1 MTEQALKPGFEI
13 HDHAEVLAR
22 VSPTRLTDLTRRATD
37 AILPV

>member
-13 HDHAEVLAR
+13 HGDAEVLAR
-22 VSPTRLTDLTRRATD
+22 VSPAHPTDLTRRATD